1 VSVVRVLIEALG
13 GVDTVEVA
21 YRTEWDPEHTVGAR
35 FQGWALTELNG
46 SVI

>member
-1 VSVVRVLIEALG
+1 MRVRIEASR
-13 GVDTVEVA
+13 GVDTVEIA

-35 FQGWALTELNG
+35 FQGWTLTELNG

>member
-1 VSVVRVLIEALG
+1 VSVVHVLIEALG

-35 FQGWALTELNG
+35 FQRWALTELTG